1 MSLRT
6 CHSFI
11 REQLNM
17 ARFGFG
23 RHTAKD
29 VGPTEVLPGFRS
41 LVENSP
47 FFALSYTM
55 QAYKQWYTS
64 HHLLCFPNKSV
75 DMGNNNFYKFYISVF
90 QRQGFF
96 IILNLCQSSNTSCWF
111 LEKQNANTFGLY
123 SILKLSSFIWKYKF
137 IERFK
142 FWMKL
147 CFYDRH
153 LARF

>member
-17 ARFGFG
+17 AHFGFG
-23 RHTAKD
+23 RRTAKD
-29 VGPTEVLPGFRS
+29 VGPTEVLPEGFRWF
-41 LVENSP
+41 VENSP

-75 DMGNNNFYKFYISVF
+75 DVGNNNFSKFYVSLF

-96 IILNLCQSSNTSCWF
+96 IILNLCQYSNTSWF
-111 LEKQNANTFGLY
+111 LEKQNGNTFGLY
-123 SILKLSSFIWKYKF
+123 SILKLSSFINENISSLKGLNLEWNCVF
-137 IERFK
+137 MI
-142 FWMKL
+142 
-147 CFYDRH
+147 DI
-153 LARF
+153 